1 MNRDQVDLA
10 DVLDRQGWTP
20 SKFLVVFLAA
30 FAVVLDGFD
39 VQILSF
45 AAPDLVEDWGI
56 GKSALGP
63 IFAISFVGMAVG
75 TFGGGW
81 LGDRL
86 GRRGAIL
93 ISVGLFAITT
103 GLIALAPNLLLLG
116 ILRFVSSIGLG
127 AMFPN
132 ATSLIAE
139 YTPLRHRAF
148 AVALGLVCN
157 PVGGAI
163 GGIVSAQLLP
173 LIGWRGLFALAGIVP
188 LLFLVL
194 LFFKLPESLRYLH
207 GTRRSPERLRRTIG
221 RIGIAVG
228 AETKIVDSGETAHAE
243 RASIRALFAPGLRRD
258 TIGLGIGF
266 FGTLMGV
273 YGLFAWLPLLLA
285 GGGFDLA
292 QSSLGLTIFN
302 ASGVLSTIA
311 AGWLMGRLGS
321 RLTAGSFAFIGVV
334 LALFF
339 AATPLTTENSGMVWV
354 AMALLGVFIIAPPA
368 CLYAMSAHAYPVQVR
383 ATGVGFTAGMGR
395 IGATL
400 SALAGAPL
408 VELGSGPFLVMI
420 ATVTAIALAG
430 ILIVGRQIP
439 ANIGRRAR
447 AAAAV

>member
-10 DVLDRQGWTP
+10 DILDKQGWTP
-20 SKFLVVFLAA
+20 AKLLVVLLAA

-45 AAPDLVEDWGI
+45 AAPDLVADWGI

-63 IFAISFVGMAVG
+63 IFAVSFVGMAIG

-86 GRRGAIL
+86 GRRGAVL
-93 ISVGLFAITT
+93 ISIVLFAVGT
-103 GLIALAPNLLLLG
+103 GLIAIAPNLLLLG
-116 ILRFVSSIGLG
+116 ILRFVSSVGLG

-139 YTPLRHRAF
+139 FTPLRHRAF

-163 GGIVSAQLLP
+163 GGVVSAHLLP
-173 LIGWRGLFALAGIVP
+173 VLGWRGLFALAGLLP
-188 LLFLVL
+188 LLLAIILFLI
-194 LFFKLPESLRYLH
+194 LPESLRYLR
-207 GTRRSPERLRRTIG
+207 GTGRDPRQLRAVLG
-221 RIGIAVG
+221 KLGIAAG
-228 AETKIVDSGETAHAE
+228 PETAIVDSAETAHVAK
-243 RASIRALFAPGLRRD
+243 ASVRALFAPGLRRD

-285 GGGFDLA
+285 GGGFDLSR
-292 QSSLGLTIFN
+292 SSLGLTLFN

-311 AGWLMGRLGS
+311 AGWLIGRFGS
-321 RLTAGSFAFIGVV
+321 KATAGGFALTGVAV
-334 LALFF
+334 AFYF
-339 AATPLTTENSGMVWV
+339 ATIPLTVASGATVWTAMV
-354 AMALLGVFIIAPPA
+354 LLGVFVIAPPA
-368 CLYAMSAHAYPVQVR
+368 CLYAMAAYAFPVQVR

-400 SALAGAPL
+400 SALTGAPL
-408 VELGSGPFLVMI
+408 VELGSGPFLLMI
-420 ATVTAIALAG
+420 AAVSAIALAG
-430 ILIVGRQIP
+430 ILVVRRQIP
-439 ANIGRRAR
+439 AHVGRGAR
-447 AAAAV
+447 PVPAA